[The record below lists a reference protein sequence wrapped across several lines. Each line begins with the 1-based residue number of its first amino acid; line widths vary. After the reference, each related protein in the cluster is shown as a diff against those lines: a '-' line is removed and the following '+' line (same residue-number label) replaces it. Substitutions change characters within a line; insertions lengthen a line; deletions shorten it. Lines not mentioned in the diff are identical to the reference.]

1 MRKQRKLVSAAWAAV
16 RKAFRAARARMLK
29 AGSLIIPAAL
39 SWTVAAATMLLA
51 LCGPRAV
58 RA

>member
-16 RKAFRAARARMLK
+16 RRAFRAARARMLK
-29 AGSLIIPAAL
+29 AGSVIVPVAL
-39 SWTVAAATMLLA
+39 SWTVAALTMLLA
-51 LCGPRAV
+51 LCGPRAA